1 MATSELDR
9 VTMIVLRYLRRPF
22 LVIVLVYAVAMIGMA
37 LIPGRD
43 ADGNPEYMSLFH
55 AFYFFTYTATT
66 TGFGEIPREFTDE
79 QRLWAIFCLYTGVI
93 AWFYAIGSTVRLL
106 QNPHFIQAVNQRAF
120 ARTVRRS
127 PEPFFL
133 ICGFGDTGSLLARG
147 LSDHQFGAVVI
158 DSDPERI
165 RALGLRDYSV
175 KMPGLCADASV
186 PKHLIDAGA
195 REPNCRAVV
204 ILTGDEDLNL
214 KIAVMAKFLN
224 PGVRV
229 ICRSTSLHHEDQ
241 LRELEHVTVIDPFE
255 IFGELLS
262 LAITNP
268 SLHNL
273 NAWLVRARGVELGIP
288 LNAPTGDWIICG
300 YGRMGRWLHSYVT
313 DAGIRTVVIDPNLD
327 EQATPEL
334 AIRNYANRDT
344 LREAGIERVAGI
356 VACTNRDADNLRI
369 LLSARALNPGAFMLA
384 RQNDHD
390 SQPAFDAAPADLIL
404 QSSLTTARRILKLLI
419 SPLIQ
424 TLIEHLGHEGPER
437 TNLVID
443 RLRSVVGDREPHLWR
458 VSLRADEAIAVTDLL
473 DEGGAVTLGDL
484 IRDPSDRGRSLSCVP
499 LMLERAGVCTALPG
513 DTEAVRHG
521 DELLFCGTE
530 RSERLLTAT
539 LNNPYILRYLVTGRD
554 PPRGYVL
561 ARLAR
566 RFPWLTPEG
575 RTGLGPT

>member
-22 LVIVLVYAVAMIGMA
+22 LVIVLVYAVAITGMA

-66 TGFGEIPREFTDE
+66 TGFGEIPSAFTDE

-106 QNPHFIQAVNQRAF
+106 QNPHFTQAVNQRAF

-127 PEPFFL
+127 AEPFFL

-147 LSDHQFGAVVI
+147 LSDHRLGAVVI
-158 DSDPERI
+158 DRDPERI
-165 RALGLRDYSV
+165 RALGLRDYTV

-186 PKHLIDAGA
+186 PKHLVDAGL

-214 KIAVMAKFLN
+214 KIAVMAKFMN
-224 PGVRV
+224 PGIRV
-229 ICRSTSLHHEDQ
+229 ICRSTSLRHEHQ
-241 LRELEHVTVIDPFE
+241 LRELADVAVIDPFE
-255 IFGELLS
+255 LFGQLLS

-268 SLHNL
+268 SLHNF
-273 NAWLVRARGVELGIP
+273 NAWLVRARGVQLGIP

-300 YGRMGRWLHSYVT
+300 YGRMGRWLHAYMKE
-313 DAGIRTVVIDPNLD
+313 AGIETIVIDPNLD
-327 EQATPEL
+327 EPAPLER
-334 AIRNYANRDT
+334 AIRKYADRDA
-344 LREAGIERVAGI
+344 LREAGMERVAGV
-356 VACTNRDADNLRI
+356 VACTDSDADNLRI
-369 LLSARALNPGAFMLA
+369 LLSSRALNPGAFTLA

-390 SQPAFDAAPADLIL
+390 SQPAFDTAPADVIL

-424 TLIEHLGHEGPER
+424 TLIEHLNQEGAER
-437 TNLVID
+437 TDLVID
-443 RLRSVVGDREPHLWR
+443 RLRSTVGDREPHLWR
-458 VSLRADEAIAVTDLL
+458 VNLCREEAIAATDFV
-473 DEGGAVTLGDL
+473 DAGGALRLSDL
-484 IRDPSDRGRSLSCVP
+484 IRNPSDLGRSLSCVP
-499 LMLERAGVCTALPG
+499 LMIERAGVRIVLPS
-513 DTEAVRHG
+513 DAEAVAHG

-530 RSERLLTAT
+530 RSERLLAAS
-539 LNNPYILRYLVTGRD
+539 LNNPYTLRYLVTAED
-554 PPRGYVL
+554 PPRGYVFGW
-561 ARLAR
+561 LAR
-566 RFPWLTPEG
+566 RLPWLNPEG
-575 RTGLGPT
+575 RTGPGPT

>member
-22 LVIVLVYAVAMIGMA
+22 LVIVLVYAVAITGMA

-43 ADGNPEYMSLFH
+43 PDGNPEYMSLFH

-66 TGFGEIPREFTDE
+66 TGFGEIPSQFTDE

-106 QNPHFIQAVNQRAF
+106 QNPHFTQAVNQRAF

-127 PEPFFL
+127 TEPFFL

-147 LSDHQFGAVVI
+147 LSDHRLGAVVI
-158 DSDPERI
+158 DRDPERI
-165 RALGLRDYSV
+165 RALGLRDYTV

-186 PKHLIDAGA
+186 PKHLVDAGVQ
-195 REPNCRAVV
+195 EPACQAVV

-224 PGVRV
+224 PGIRV
-229 ICRSTSLHHEDQ
+229 ICRSTSLRHEDQ
-241 LRELEHVTVIDPFE
+241 LRELEDVTVIDPFE
-255 IFGELLS
+255 LFGQLLS

-273 NAWLVRARGVELGIP
+273 NAWFVRGRRVQLGIP
-288 LNAPTGDWIICG
+288 LNPPTGNWIICG
-300 YGRMGRWLHSYVT
+300 YGRMGRWLHAYMKQ
-313 DAGIRTVVIDPNLD
+313 AGIEAIVIDPNLD
-327 EQATPEL
+327 ERAPPER
-334 AIRNYANRDT
+334 AIRKHADRDA
-344 LREAGIERVAGI
+344 LLEAGMEHVAGV
-356 VACTNRDADNLRI
+356 VACTDSDADNLRI
-369 LLSARALNPGAFMLA
+369 LLSARASSPGAFTLA

-390 SQPAFDAAPADLIL
+390 SQPAFDAAPADVIL

-424 TLIEHLGHEGPER
+424 TLIEHLRHEGPER
-437 TNLVID
+437 TDLLID
-443 RLRSVVGDREPHLWR
+443 RLRSTIADREPHLWR
-458 VSLRADEAIAVTDLL
+458 ANLRPEEAIAATDLM
-473 DEGGAVTLGDL
+473 DEGGTLTLGDL
-484 IRDPSDRGRSLSCVP
+484 IRDPSDLGRSLSCVP
-499 LMLERAGVCTALPG
+499 LMIERAGTSVVLPN
-513 DTEAVRHG
+513 DAEPVQRD

-530 RSERLLTAT
+530 QSERLLTAT
-539 LNNPYILRYLVTGRD
+539 LNNPYTLRYLVTGKD

-561 ARLAR
+561 GWLAR
-566 RFPWLTPEG
+566 RFPWLNREG

>member
-1 MATSELDR
+1 
-9 VTMIVLRYLRRPF
+9 MIVLRYLRRPF
-22 LVIVLVYAVAMIGMA
+22 LVIVLIYAVAIIGMA

-66 TGFGEIPREFTDE
+66 TGFGEIPSAFTDE

-106 QNPHFIQAVNQRAF
+106 QNPHFTQALNQRAF

-127 PEPFFL
+127 SEPFFL

-147 LSDHQFGAVVI
+147 LSDHRFGAVVI

-175 KMPGLCADASV
+175 EMPGLCADASV

-224 PGVRV
+224 PAVRV
-229 ICRSTSLHHEDQ
+229 ICRSTSLRHENQ

-255 IFGELLS
+255 LFGQLLS

-268 SLHNL
+268 ALHNL
-273 NAWLVRARGVELGIP
+273 NGWLVRGRGVQLGIP

-300 YGRMGRWLHSYVT
+300 YGRMGRWLHKYMK
-313 DAGIRTVVIDPNLD
+313 DAGIEAIVIDPNLD
-327 EQATPEL
+327 QQVPPERG
-334 AIRNYANRDT
+334 IRKYADRNT
-344 LREAGIERVAGI
+344 LQEAGVERVAGI
-356 VACTNRDADNLRI
+356 VACTDSDADNLRI
-369 LLSARALNPGAFMLA
+369 LLSARALNPGAFTLA

-390 SQPAFDAAPADLIL
+390 SQPAFDVAPADVVL

-424 TLIEHLGHEGPER
+424 TLIEHLRHEGPER
-437 TNLVID
+437 TDLVID
-443 RLRSVVGDREPHLWR
+443 RLRSAIGEREPHLWR
-458 VSLRADEAIAVTDLL
+458 VNLRAEEAIAATDFL

-484 IRDPSDRGRSLSCVP
+484 IRDPSDLERSLSCVP
-499 LMLERAGVCTALPG
+499 LMIERAGVCTVLPN
-513 DTEAVRHG
+513 DSETVQHG

-539 LNNPYILRYLVTGRD
+539 LNNPYTLRYLITGRD

-561 ARLAR
+561 VWLAR
-566 RFPWLTPEG
+566 RIPWLTPEG